1 YPENDILQK
10 IISLNHHSEHPL
22 AQATSQYGKEKN
34 IPVLPVSDFEAVTG
48 KGVTG
53 KLLNSMI
60 ALGNEKLMEQVGAVI
75 SEKLRQQIQAIQR
88 SGKTVS
94 YLAEGEE
101 VIGYVVIFDRI
112 KATSREAVRK
122 LHEAG
127 LQVIMLTGDNENTA
141 KAVSDALHLDG
152 FKARMLPEDK
162 LNEIKQ

>member
-1 YPENDILQK
+1 
-10 IISLNHHSEHPL
+10 
-22 AQATSQYGKEKN
+22 
-34 IPVLPVSDFEAVTG
+34 
-48 KGVTG
+48 
-53 KLLNSMI
+53 
-60 ALGNEKLMEQVGAVI
+60 GNEKLMEQVGAVI

-162 LNEIKQ
+162 LNEIKQLQAAGRKVAMAGDGINDAPALAQADIGIAMGTGTDVAIESASITLIKG